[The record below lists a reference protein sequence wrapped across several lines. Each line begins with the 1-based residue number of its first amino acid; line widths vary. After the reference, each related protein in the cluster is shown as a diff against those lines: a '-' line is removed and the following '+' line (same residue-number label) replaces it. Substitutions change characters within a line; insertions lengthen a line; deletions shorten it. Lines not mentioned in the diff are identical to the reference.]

1 MYQIT
6 LALAALIFLGC
17 SSESSTLSVECGLS
31 QLADG
36 TTVDCGGNNAAD
48 GANVI
53 VDAGPAPINLL
64 AGCQQNFAVC
74 PQAYKLSW
82 LIEHCTLPYACPVL
96 NSDGGVHELVCL
108 RFMLDDCVDFNTN

>member
-1 MYQIT
+1 MYQTT
-6 LALAALIFLGC
+6 LALCALIFLGC
-17 SSESSTLSVECGLS
+17 SSDSSVINIECGLT
-31 QLADG
+31 QQADG
-36 TTVDCGGNNAAD
+36 TTVDCDGNVNGNDTPAPA
-48 GANVI
+48 
-53 VDAGPAPINLL
+53 DAGAPIVNLL